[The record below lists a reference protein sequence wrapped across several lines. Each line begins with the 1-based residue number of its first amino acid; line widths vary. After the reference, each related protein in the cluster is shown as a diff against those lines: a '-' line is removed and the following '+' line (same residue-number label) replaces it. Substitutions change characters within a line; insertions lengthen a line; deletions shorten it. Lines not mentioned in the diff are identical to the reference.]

1 MLKKWKEYTD
11 VLSLTSSEILRI
23 ISEKDMEPKVMAA
36 KKNLEQEASKKK
48 EEAFVDPVEEDTE
61 EEEITLEE
69 YLVKNEV
76 KNNVANDIKQ
86 DTNL

>member
-36 KKNLEQEASKKK
+36 KKNL
-48 EEAFVDPVEEDTE
+48 
-61 EEEITLEE
+61 
-69 YLVKNEV
+69 
-76 KNNVANDIKQ
+76 
-86 DTNL
+86 